1 MNKEFL
7 LQLEKLK
14 KLNLPVGQYA
24 IFGSGILA
32 VKNIREASDLDI
44 IAKLELFNKLWEK
57 YPECIA
63 DKPYRCLVIDGI
75 EIVDNKWDND
85 NNQES
90 TDKMIDNA
98 EIIDGLPYVN
108 LQDTI
113 LWKTQQNREKDL
125 RDIELIN
132 NYLKNK

>member
-75 EIVDNKWDND
+75 EIIDRWDND
-85 NNQES
+85 NNYEL
-90 TDKMIDNA
+90 TNKIIDNA
-98 EIIDGLPYVN
+98 ETIDGLSYIN

-113 LWKTQQNREKDL
+113 LWKTRVNREKDL
-125 RDIELIN
+125 KDIELIN